1 MHTEHR
7 HLCMVRQ
14 SQQHGVL
21 HVSAANDPTAAM
33 QVQVNAT
40 RLALGRQKFTQ
51 AQGACWPIDG
61 SCAGTLTENH
71 RRKYACSLAL
81 VLAKCGRANLPS
93 LWHSSHRLGDLCV
106 SLLNF
111 WWDVARVQQGRIR
124 VGVHGMQLVCNKGI
138 KRANDRLTRSWIETI
153 SSIANWPT

>member
-1 MHTEHR
+1 
-7 HLCMVRQ
+7 MVRQ
-14 SQQHGVL
+14 SQQHVVL
-21 HVSAANDPTAAM
+21 HVSATYDPTTAM
-33 QVQVNAT
+33 EVQVNAT
-40 RLALGRQKFTQ
+40 RFALGWQKLTQ
-51 AQGACWPIDG
+51 TQGACWPIDG

-71 RRKYACSLAL
+71 RRKYACPLAL
-81 VLAKCGRANLPS
+81 VLAKCGRANLLP
-93 LWHSSHRLGDLCV
+93 LWHGSHRLGDLCV

-124 VGVHGMQLVCNKGI
+124 VGVHDMQWVCNKGT